1 MGAYISRLM
10 GAYASRRVGAA
21 ATAIITF
28 LVEYFIVKRIR
39 KNQSIFYQIETALPV
54 SDSNRRNGTNE
65 IVYVEGVSSEPYS
78 RVPKPPTTTD
88 KIWSLFMRGRWP
100 NTVPIEKLE
109 SLAFRLKVQKGYC
122 TDQLMSVTFKNPSK
136 ATYVM
141 GGLWTAVQGNKE
153 KAAFDLTNSET
164 RLVGYGAVISSPS
177 DLLFKPPENC
187 ERWFIL
193 ANMSREEL
201 YASFRNKLFLL
212 IGLFFA
218 IPLIVGGMYWIYYYR
233 NNSYRGGRGDDNAG
247 DENAG
252 DERRD

>member
-21 ATAIITF
+21 ATAIIAF

-39 KNQSIFYQIETALPV
+39 KNQSIFDQIETASPV
-54 SDSNRRNGTNE
+54 SAIDKQYGTNKT
-65 IVYVEGVSSEPYS
+65 VYVEGVSLEPYS
-78 RVPKPPTTTD
+78 RVPKPPTTTE

-100 NTVPIEKLE
+100 ETVPIEKLE
-109 SLAFRLKVQKGYC
+109 SLAFRLKVQKGFC
-122 TDQLMSVTFKNPSK
+122 TDHIMPVKFRNPSK

-141 GGLWTAVQGNKE
+141 GGLWTAVQDNKE
-153 KAAFDLTNSET
+153 KAAFDLTYSET
-164 RLVGYGAVISSPS
+164 RLVGYGAVISSTS
-177 DLLFKPPENC
+177 ELVFKPPENG

-212 IGLFFA
+212 YGLLVA
-218 IPLIVGGMYWIYYYR
+218 IPVIGAGMYWIYYYR